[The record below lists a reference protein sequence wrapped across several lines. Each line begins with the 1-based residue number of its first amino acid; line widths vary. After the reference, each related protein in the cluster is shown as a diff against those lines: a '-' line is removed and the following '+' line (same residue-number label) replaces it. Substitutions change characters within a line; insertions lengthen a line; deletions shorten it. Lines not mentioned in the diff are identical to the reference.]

1 MHKTTGHPT
10 GKLTERIGY
19 NPFVKR
25 LLHVVLGLSLGLSA
39 CAVAPLTP
47 TPVVTATLPA
57 VAVVRIPFTP
67 LPTVTVTATP
77 STTPEPTATLVP
89 PSATPAPVVV
99 RAPATSALNM
109 RPTTYAP
116 AALPPLSAP
125 PASGDAA
132 AAEQY
137 TIDLINQ
144 QRAANGL
151 PPLLRDETLMG
162 IARARVA
169 DMVARNYTGH
179 NDPVTGASLGRALMR
194 AAGYTS
200 NFLGENWYGTINA
213 PPAIVDIAMGWF
225 MTDPPHARNILHSN
239 YVYVGVGIAFN
250 GRQWLL
256 VQNFAG
262 N

>member
-1 MHKTTGHPT
+1 MQ
-10 GKLTERIGY
+10 
-19 NPFVKR
+19 
-25 LLHVVLGLSLGLSA
+25 
-39 CAVAPLTP
+39 PLTP
-47 TPVVTATLPA
+47 TPAATATLPA
-57 VAVVRIPFTP
+57 VAVLRVTFTP
-67 LPTVTVTATP
+67 TASPSPTASPTVTLQPSETP
-77 STTPEPTATLVP
+77 VPPTAT
-89 PSATPAPVVV
+89 SAPVIV
-99 RAPATSALNM
+99 RALPTRPPQVAAPTSIP
-109 RPTTYAP
+109 PTRAP
-116 AALPPLSAP
+116 AALPPISAP
-125 PASGDAA
+125 PASGSAA

-162 IARARVA
+162 VARARVA

-179 NDPVTGASLGRALMR
+179 NDPVTGANLGRALIR

-200 NFLGENWYGTINA
+200 NFVGENWYGTVNA

-225 MTDPPHARNILHSN
+225 MTDPPHARNILHPN